1 MTIIDN
7 GFTGR
12 IETSNMHKAVYATD
26 ASVYREIPLGVAYP
40 KSQEDLVALM
50 HWANQKNK
58 SLIPRGGGTS
68 LAGQCVGNGLV
79 IDTSR
84 YMNRILS
91 IDKEKGVATVEPGV
105 IRDVLNRELAE
116 HHLMF
121 GPETS
126 TSNRATIGGMAGN
139 NSSGSNS
146 IIYGVTR
153 ENLVAMTCVLSDGS
167 VTRFHKDWEPDSKSP
182 LQQAIAA
189 WALPLH
195 QKLGTSLKGHSG
207 NS

>member
-1 MTIIDN
+1 MIAINN
-7 GFTGR
+7 GFKGH
-12 IETSNMHKAVYATD
+12 IEVSEMYRAAYATD
-26 ASVYREIPLGVAYP
+26 ASVYRELPLGVAYP
-40 KSQEDLVALM
+40 RSQEDLVALM
-50 HWANQKNK
+50 HWANQESK

-84 YMNRILS
+84 YMNRIHS
-91 IDKEKGVATVEPGV
+91 IDKEKGMAIVEPGV

-116 HHLMF
+116 YNLMF

-126 TSNRATIGGMAGN
+126 TSNRATLGGMVGN

-153 ENLVAMTCVLSDGS
+153 ENLVAITCVLSDGS
-167 VTRFHKDWEPDSKSP
+167 VTRFHKDWKPDPKS
-182 LQQAIAA
+182 
-189 WALPLH
+189 
-195 QKLGTSLKGHSG
+195 
-207 NS
+207 